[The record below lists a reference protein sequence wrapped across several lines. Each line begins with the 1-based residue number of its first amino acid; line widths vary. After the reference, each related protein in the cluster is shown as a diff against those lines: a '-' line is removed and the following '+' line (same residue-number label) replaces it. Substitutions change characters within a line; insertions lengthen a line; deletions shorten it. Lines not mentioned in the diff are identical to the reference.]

1 MPQTSEMIKKIHLDI
16 AKNEQNALEW
26 AKQLK
31 STKILPKSK
40 KWTKYPWNLKN
51 DQNTPKNSKMTKI
64 AQKPNKLLK

>member
-31 STKILPKSK
+31 PTKILPKSK
-40 KWTKYPWNLKN
+40 KWTKYPEASN
-51 DQNTPKNSKMTKI
+51 DQKYPRNI
-64 AQKPNKLLK
+64 